1 MVDHKGYYKILELK
15 EPYNKVTDNDIK
27 KSYRK
32 LAMKYHPDKTNLGDG
47 SDEKFKQI
55 NEAYEILGDKQK
67 RHSYDNPQVQIPNG
81 IVFAENHGSDIIR
94 QFMNMH
100 GGHFNI
106 NLNSSFNQG
115 RRSTGQQSVQTTT
128 TIKNNQ
134 KITKTVT
141 TTIHNGQTIVQEKTE
156 VVNL

>member
-1 MVDHKGYYKILELK
+1 MVDHKGYYKVLELK
-15 EPYNKVTDNDIK
+15 EPYDKVTDNDIK

-32 LAMKYHPDKTNLGDG
+32 LAMKYHPDKTNLGDD

-67 RHSYDNPQVQIPNG
+67 RQSYDNPQVQIPNG

-100 GGHFNI
+100 VGHFNI
-106 NLNSSFNQG
+106 NLNSSFNG
-115 RRSTGQQSVQTTT
+115 SPGQQSVQTTT